1 MIICK
6 FNILEFKRGDEQGS
20 QKQFQR
26 TSLFENLS
34 FCLANENGQNKA
46 QIRRPNLF
54 PRASIL
60 ENWRFCLAYEN
71 GHKKAQIRH
80 PDLFSRR
87 CIWKGIFFT
96 VFTNFAA
103 TLRSALE

>member
-34 FCLANENGQNKA
+34 FCLAYENGQNKA
-46 QIRRPNLF
+46 QIRRPDLF
-54 PRASIL
+54 LRASIL
-60 ENWRFCLAYEN
+60 ENLKF
-71 GHKKAQIRH
+71 
-80 PDLFSRR
+80 LFS
-87 CIWKGIFFT
+87 
-96 VFTNFAA
+96 V
-103 TLRSALE
+103 

>member
-34 FCLANENGQNKA
+34 FCLAYENGQNKA
-46 QIRRPNLF
+46 KIRRPDSF
-54 PRASIL
+54 TRASIL
-60 ENWRFCLAYEN
+60 ENRSFCLAYEN
-71 GHKKAQIRH
+71 GQKKAQ
-80 PDLFSRR
+80 
-87 CIWKGIFFT
+87 T
-96 VFTNFAA
+96 AA
-103 TLRSALE
+103 PIYFHA

>member
-6 FNILEFKRGDEQGS
+6 FNILEFKCGDEQGS

-34 FCLANENGQNKA
+34 FCLAYENGHKKA
-46 QIRRPNLF
+46 QIRRPDLF

-60 ENWRFCLAYEN
+60 ENWCFCLAYEN
-71 GHKKAQIRH
+71 GHKKAQIRRPH
-80 PDLFSRR
+80 LF
-87 CIWKGIFFT
+87 
-96 VFTNFAA
+96 
-103 TLRSALE
+103 LRASILKN